1 VSDRIAD
8 PQAVCPFVAFD
19 DDRDHRGPGPDHR
32 HRCYAE
38 SPAAPRALAH
48 QAAYCLATAFPG
60 CPTFV
65 DWARREAAPVRTVS
79 QIRSLRDAAGAPRAG
94 HVASGARP
102 GEQAEAS
109 VSEHDRAASVL
120 PVTSVEDES
129 ASVGPAEG
137 ALETRAAEP
146 PEEDRVVAA
155 FPEAPPFLS
164 GRSARLRPSAPGVT
178 GREASPD
185 DHDETLGELYRERP
199 ARPPAERRQVPI
211 GYAPVTPGHAGRGP
225 SSGAPRSSRREHGDA
240 AAPSWEE
247 PRRFESYPSLE
258 ASGRRA
264 IPRPLAWAGLV
275 LVAGVVLFLAPF
287 VLPGLI
293 GDGDARPTPTPP
305 ALPTPTPA
313 AVEPTPEPTPAE
325 VVYVVQAG
333 DTLSAIAA
341 SYGVTVDQILAAN
354 PLITDPNQIAIGD
367 RIVIPRPPPS
377 EIVGGQTPAP

>member
-1 VSDRIAD
+1 MSDRIAD
-8 PQAVCPFVAFD
+8 PQAVCPFVALD

-48 QAAYCLATAFPG
+48 QAAYCLAAAFPG

-65 DWARREAAPVRTVS
+65 DWARQEAAPVRAVS
-79 QIRSLRDAAGAPRAG
+79 PIRSLRDAAGAPRAG
-94 HVASGARP
+94 QAASGARP
-102 GEQAEAS
+102 GEEAAAP
-109 VSEHDRAASVL
+109 VSEHDRTASITPVAA
-120 PVTSVEDES
+120 VEDES
-129 ASVGPAEG
+129 AASEPGEG
-137 ALETRAAEP
+137 APEKRAAEP
-146 PEEDRVVAA
+146 PEEGRVAAA

-164 GRSARLRPSAPGVT
+164 GRSARARPLAPGGA
-178 GREASPD
+178 GREAWPD
-185 DHDETLGELYRERP
+185 DDESLGERYQERP
-199 ARPPAERRQVPI
+199 ARPAAERRQVPI
-211 GYAPVTPGHAGRGP
+211 GYAPVTPGRAGRGP
-225 SSGAPRSSRREHGDA
+225 GSGAPTSSRRENPDA

-247 PRRFESYPSLE
+247 PRRFESYPSLGT
-258 ASGRRA
+258 SGRRA
-264 IPRPLAWAGLV
+264 LPRPLAWAAV
-275 LVAGVVLFLAPF
+275 ILVAGVVLFLAPF

-305 ALPTPTPA
+305 GLPTPTPA

-325 VVYVVQAG
+325 VVYIVQAG

-341 SYGVTVDQILAAN
+341 SYGVTVDQVLAAN

-377 EIVGGQTPAP
+377 EIVDGQQTPAP